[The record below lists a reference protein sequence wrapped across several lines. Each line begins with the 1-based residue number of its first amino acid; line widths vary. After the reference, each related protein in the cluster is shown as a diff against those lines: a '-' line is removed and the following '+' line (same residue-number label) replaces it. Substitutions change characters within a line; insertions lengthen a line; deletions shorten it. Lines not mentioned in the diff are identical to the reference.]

1 MEQNLDFKLTRIENV
16 VSTIRTEF
24 NMQDAPIEVA
34 ADRAIQGPDA
44 LECMSIYDLLDGKKS
59 IKDIQYSEEYG
70 CDVIDKTSFQ
80 IFNGYP
86 QQLGSLKSTNV
97 FLEIDSEYYI
107 FAHI

>member
-59 IKDIQYSEEYG
+59 IKDIQYSEE
-70 CDVIDKTSFQ
+70 
-80 IFNGYP
+80 
-86 QQLGSLKSTNV
+86 
-97 FLEIDSEYYI
+97 EIAEVERLMNIYLQGGEE
-107 FAHI
+107 